1 VAFPCLVESM
11 SVPANDEEPPRS
23 PMAQYLRFAH
33 VGFEFFVAV
42 GAFTAGGYWLD
53 RRLGTGVL
61 FTLSGLALGF
71 AGGLYSLYTAVFP
84 PEKTSRKDSQH
95 ARGKEWKDT
104 GTGGPREGNAKGGS

>member
-1 VAFPCLVESM
+1 
-11 SVPANDEEPPRS
+11 
-23 PMAQYLRFAH
+23 MAQYLRFAH
-33 VGFEFFVAV
+33 VGIEFFVAV

-84 PEKTSRKDSQH
+84 PERTPRKDGPVP
-95 ARGKEWKDT
+95 RGKEWKDT
-104 GTGGPREGNAKGGS
+104 DTGGPRERNTKGGS